1 VSQVEFA
8 PVVLGL
14 ASAVVWGAGDFCGGL
29 VTKRANVYGVVIVG
43 YAIGGLLFVGLALAF
58 GETLPPLAD
67 LIWAGAAGVCGAAGL
82 LALYR
87 ALASGRMS
95 MASPAA
101 AVLSA
106 ALPAVFGT
114 FVDGLPGGWQVGGFG
129 LALLGVWLVSQDLS
143 GLRDLTGLKWKE
155 LGLPA
160 IAGLGFGLFFI
171 LMDRVSAAAVFW
183 PLASARTVAV
193 VVLAAFALGT
203 RQLGWP
209 AREHWPLTAMVGVF
223 DAGGNAFFLLA
234 AQAGRLDVAAVLSSL
249 YPASTVWLAWL
260 ILKERMTRWQ
270 LVGVAAA
277 LAAIVLITV

>member
-1 VSQVEFA
+1 MIWAEFA
-8 PVVLGL
+8 PVVFGL
-14 ASAVVWGAGDFCGGL
+14 LSAAVWGAGDFCGGL
-29 VTKRANVYGVVIVG
+29 ATKRANVYGVVIAG

-67 LIWAGAAGVCGAAGL
+67 LIWAGAAGVCGAVGL

-95 MASPAA
+95 VASPAA
-101 AVLSA
+101 AVISA

-129 LALLGVWLVSQDLS
+129 LALLGVWLVSSNARVKIQF
-143 GLRDLTGLKWKE
+143 GE

-160 IAGLGFGLFFI
+160 VAGLGFGLFFV
-171 LMDRVSAAAVFW
+171 LMDRVSAAAIFW

-203 RQLGWP
+203 RQLQLP
-209 AREHWPLTAMVGVF
+209 AREHWPLTTLVGIF

-260 ILKERMTRWQ
+260 ILKERITRWQ